1 MPRPNIEKEIK
12 ERIRHALSVKKKSIT
27 SIATDDSE
35 RIMFG
40 RQINKDD
47 TALSAL
53 VLFKILYA
61 LHDVDANY
69 ILLGE
74 GPMQKT
80 ANHPQIFNQQHY
92 EMQNGQNNNGT
103 INFGDTVIP
112 YPVQA
117 LLDEKDK
124 RIAELEKD
132 KTQLQGLLSV
142 FTRQAEAVAPKKKM
156 KTPTRTD

>member
-80 ANHPQIFNQQHY
+80 TNHPQIFNQQHY
-92 EMQNGQNNNGT
+92 EMQNGQNNSGT

-117 LLDEKDK
+117 LLEEKDK
-124 RIAELEKD
+124 RIAELEAD
-132 KTQLQGLLSV
+132 KKQLQGLLSV
-142 FTRQAEAVAPKKKM
+142 LTSNAQSLAPKPKKQ
-156 KTPTRTD
+156 

>member
-53 VLFKILYA
+53 VLYKILYA

-92 EMQNGQNNNGT
+92 EMQNGDNNSGT
-103 INFGDTVIP
+103 INFGETIP
-112 YPVQA
+112 YPVKA

-124 RIAELEKD
+124 RIAELEKVNQ
-132 KTQLQGLLSV
+132 TLQNVVNV
-142 FTRQAEAVAPKKKM
+142 FTAGLKK
-156 KTPTRTD
+156 

>member
-92 EMQNGQNNNGT
+92 EMQQNGENNNGT
-103 INFGDTVIP
+103 INFGDSVIP

-132 KTQLQGLLSV
+132 KEQLQGLLSIL
-142 FTRQAEAVAPKKKM
+142 TAQAQSHAPKPKK
-156 KTPTRTD
+156 